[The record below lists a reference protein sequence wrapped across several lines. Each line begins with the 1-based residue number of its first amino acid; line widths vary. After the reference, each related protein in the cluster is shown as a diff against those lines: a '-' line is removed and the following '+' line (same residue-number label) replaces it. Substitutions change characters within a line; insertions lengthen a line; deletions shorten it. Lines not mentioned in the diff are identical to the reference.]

1 MVAGAWALT
10 REQASVLI
18 VSLDLAIILIFAISI
33 FRLRHFEKLTVNDIK
48 HGSLWIDDFSVY
60 ISGIPVDSDDYQNN
74 PELLKAMIATHLEN
88 ILQNELQVIG
98 AMEES

>member
-1 MVAGAWALT
+1 
-10 REQASVLI
+10 
-18 VSLDLAIILIFAISI
+18 
-33 FRLRHFEKLTVNDIK
+33 
-48 HGSLWIDDFSVY
+48 VY

-98 AMEES
+98 EMEES